1 MKLHKLTSLV
11 FVSIC
16 IAISLPFGC
25 SLTLAQTT
33 KEMQA
38 IVKKP
43 LPSFEAAKT
52 GAMTGS
58 TIDTN
63 NPETIKLIEEG
74 IKRAEYKLSVY
85 KKYSKDSYPDP
96 QHYQGKRM
104 ISDLIQEA
112 NERLCDYNIRLA
124 DLITRD
130 EQIVKYC
137 GDYFK
142 VFNKEFAAQYKNNPL
157 VEDPTN
163 MMVYYP
169 ETDISVIKSLYKVMK
184 KEGIKENRKLI
195 KSLKNGLKTQS
206 NSIKETGYPL
216 RWGIHVLT
224 IGELVAVINDL
235 NLMLASH
242 TNSVDDY
249 KSALNDFNFMKDKYA
264 EYLLDTFRYDSDSS
278 LAKEGAMLAGIG
290 RLHEAESKFDQSFE
304 NLPFESLSR
313 LKDYENVLIKQ
324 KKYEKALE
332 ISDLGRSLNLLR
344 NWGDSALSE
353 EQRQEQLKKEPRMT
367 IDDFKKIA
375 KVKNITIVEYSL
387 HEDDQLLIWVV
398 TPDSNVYFRQVNL
411 SNKTAK
417 IAFNQDNLS
426 SVLSIERNF
435 LNLFIFNFIVTIL
448 VLLIFAKSQN
458 KKLAIL
464 FLGVILVL
472 NTVGCQNQKQSQ
484 FAQSQIDN
492 IPSLKDLIQVNY
504 GLINQENRRTDIP
517 QIITSLSNKYC
528 QKSIECLQKLNQ
540 ILIEPIA
547 DILPI
552 NPDDHVVFI
561 PDSQLLKV
569 PFAALRDTQGKYLIE
584 KHTIY
589 YAPSIKILKMLHN
602 EAYVKVSISAITEKY
617 RKYSQ
622 KAPLIVGNPIMP
634 TIKLPAIDESSQE
647 YSEIRNIKP
656 QKLGQLKGTENEA
669 REIAKIYQTEP
680 LIGKD
685 ATGEVVLKKMQN
697 ADIIHLATH
706 GFYTSMGNS
715 VLALTPSRPS
725 CVGDAPMDCNFY
737 NLEDG
742 VLDSSSIFNPKTTFK
757 AQLIVLSACETGLAG
772 LGDYRSSSF
781 INEFMK
787 KGVPSIVVSLWKI
800 PDSPSDELMI
810 NFHKNLQNDPD
821 KAKAL
826 RQAMLNTMKKHENP
840 GLWSA
845 FVLFGEAEK
854 PTNALD

>member
-43 LPSFEAAKT
+43 LPSFAEGS
-52 GAMTGS
+52 GAFQ

-104 ISDLIQEA
+104 ISDLIKKA
-112 NERLCDYNIRLA
+112 NEQLCDYNIRLA

-142 VFNKEFAAQYKNNPL
+142 VFNKEYAAQFKNDPL
-157 VEDPTN
+157 VEEPN
-163 MMVYYP
+163 NIIMGYP
-169 ETDISVIKSLYKVMK
+169 EKEIVMTKSLYKLKGK
-184 KEGIKENRKLI
+184 KSGTQKNRELI
-195 KSLKNGLKTQS
+195 QGLKNGLKTQL
-206 NSIKETGYPL
+206 NSIKETGYESG
-216 RWGIHVLT
+216 GIHTLT

-504 GLINQENRRTDIP
+504 GLINQENGRTDVP

-540 ILIEPIA
+540 VLIEPIA
-547 DILPI
+547 DILPT

-602 EAYVKVSISAITEKY
+602 EAYVKASISAITEKY

-634 TIKLPAIDESSQE
+634 TIKLPAIDESRQE

-669 REIAKIYQTEP
+669 REIAKIYRTEP

>member
-11 FVSIC
+11 FVYIC

-43 LPSFEAAKT
+43 LPIFAEGT
-52 GAMTGS
+52 GQFQ

-85 KKYSKDSYPDP
+85 EKT
-96 QHYQGKRM
+96 
-104 ISDLIQEA
+104 SDLGLTE
-112 NERLCDYNIRLA
+112 NMLYWLCDFNIRLS
-124 DLITRD
+124 DLVTRHK
-130 EQIVKYC
+130 EIVKYC
-137 GDYFK
+137 SKYFRLFR
-142 VFNKEFAAQYKNNPL
+142 VGNNALNESIYYSDKEI
-157 VEDPTN
+157 V
-163 MMVYYP
+163 
-169 ETDISVIKSLYKVMK
+169 
-184 KEGIKENRKLI
+184 LI
-195 KSLKNGLKTQS
+195 KSLDKIGKKKESISLIKKLITGYKNGINIQL
-206 NSIKETGYPL
+206 NSLNKTGYYSG
-216 RWGIHVLT
+216 GIRSLD
-224 IGELVAVINDL
+224 IGGLVMVINDL
-235 NLMLASH
+235 NLMLANNTHSLK
-242 TNSVDDY
+242 DY
-249 KSALNDFNFMKDKYA
+249 KYALNDFKDMNSKYKKYLSQNFY
-264 EYLLDTFRYDSDSS
+264 RYIYFPTSS
-278 LAKEGAMLAGIG
+278 LSAQEGTILTGLG
-290 RLHEAESKFDQSFE
+290 DFKNAEKKFDQSFE

-313 LKDYENVLIKQ
+313 LRDYENVLIKQ

-344 NWGDSALSE
+344 NWGDFALSE
-353 EQRQEQLKKEPRMT
+353 EQRQEQLKNEPRMT

-387 HEDDQLLIWVV
+387 HEDDKLLIWVV

-435 LNLFIFNFIVTIL
+435 LNLFIFNFIVIIL

-464 FLGVILVL
+464 FLGAILVL

-504 GLINQENRRTDIP
+504 GLINQENGRTDIP
-517 QIITSLSNKYC
+517 QVITSLSNKYC
-528 QKSIECLQKLNQ
+528 QRSIECLQKLNQ
-540 ILIEPIA
+540 VLIEPIA
-547 DILPI
+547 DILPT

-602 EAYVKVSISAITEKY
+602 EAYVKASISAITEKY

-634 TIKLPAIDESSQE
+634 TIKLPAIDESRQE

-685 ATGEVVLKKMQN
+685 AKGEVVLKKMQN

-706 GFYTSMGNS
+706 GFYTSMGNT

-725 CVGDAPMDCNFY
+725 CVGDGPMDCDFY

-742 VLDSSSIFNPKTTFK
+742 FLVSSSIFNSKTTFK
-757 AQLIVLSACETGLAG
+757 AQLIVLSACETGLSG
-772 LGDYRSSSF
+772 LGDSSF

-787 KGVPSIVVSLWKI
+787 NGVPSIVVSLWKI

>member
-1 MKLHKLTSLV
+1 MVKIILNFITHSNIFEIMKLHKLTSLV

-43 LPSFEAAKT
+43 LPIFEA
-52 GAMTGS
+52 GS
-58 TIDTN
+58 SAVQTIDTN

-130 EQIVKYC
+130 EEIVKYC

-142 VFNKEFAAQYKNNPL
+142 VFKKEFAAQYKNNPL
-157 VEDPTN
+157 VEDPNN

-264 EYLLDTFRYDSDSS
+264 KYLMRTFRYDSDSS

-290 RLHEAESKFDQSFE
+290 RLHEAERKFDQSFE

-324 KKYEKALE
+324 NKYEKALE

-344 NWGDSALSE
+344 NWADSALSE
-353 EQRQEQLKKEPRMT
+353 EQRQEQLKKLKNEPRMT

-375 KVKNITIVEYSL
+375 RVKNTTIVEYSL
-387 HEDDQLLIWVV
+387 HEDDKLLIWVV

-464 FLGVILVL
+464 FFGVILVL

-492 IPSLKDLIQVNY
+492 IPSLK
-504 GLINQENRRTDIP
+504 
-517 QIITSLSNKYC
+517 
-528 QKSIECLQKLNQ
+528 
-540 ILIEPIA
+540 
-547 DILPI
+547 
-552 NPDDHVVFI
+552 
-561 PDSQLLKV
+561 
-569 PFAALRDTQGKYLIE
+569 
-584 KHTIY
+584 
-589 YAPSIKILKMLHN
+589 
-602 EAYVKVSISAITEKY
+602 
-617 RKYSQ
+617 
-622 KAPLIVGNPIMP
+622 
-634 TIKLPAIDESSQE
+634 
-647 YSEIRNIKP
+647 
-656 QKLGQLKGTENEA
+656 
-669 REIAKIYQTEP
+669 
-680 LIGKD
+680 
-685 ATGEVVLKKMQN
+685 
-697 ADIIHLATH
+697 
-706 GFYTSMGNS
+706 
-715 VLALTPSRPS
+715 
-725 CVGDAPMDCNFY
+725 
-737 NLEDG
+737 
-742 VLDSSSIFNPKTTFK
+742 
-757 AQLIVLSACETGLAG
+757 
-772 LGDYRSSSF
+772 
-781 INEFMK
+781 
-787 KGVPSIVVSLWKI
+787 
-800 PDSPSDELMI
+800 
-810 NFHKNLQNDPD
+810 
-821 KAKAL
+821 
-826 RQAMLNTMKKHENP
+826 
-840 GLWSA
+840 
-845 FVLFGEAEK
+845 
-854 PTNALD
+854 

>member
-43 LPSFEAAKT
+43 LPMFAEGT
-52 GAMTGS
+52 GQFQ

-85 KKYSKDSYPDP
+85 KKYYKDSYPDP

-130 EQIVKYC
+130 KEIVKHC

-157 VEDPTN
+157 VEDPN
-163 MMVYYP
+163 NIIMGYP
-169 ETDISVIKSLYKVMK
+169 EKEIIMTKSLYKLKEK
-184 KEGIKENRKLI
+184 KSGIQKNRELI
-195 KSLKNGLKTQS
+195 QGLKNGLKTQL
-206 NSIKETGYPL
+206 NSLKETGYL
-216 RWGIHVLT
+216 YGGIHTLT

-264 EYLLDTFRYDSDSS
+264 KYLMRTFRYDSDSS

-290 RLHEAESKFDQSFE
+290 RLHEAERKFDQSFE

-324 KKYEKALE
+324 NKYEKALE

-353 EQRQEQLKKEPRMT
+353 EQRQEQLKKLKNEPRMT

-387 HEDDQLLIWVV
+387 HEDDKLLIWVV

-464 FLGVILVL
+464 FWGVILVL

-504 GLINQENRRTDIP
+504 GLINQENGRTDIP

-528 QKSIECLQKLNQ
+528 QRSIECLQKLNQ
-540 ILIEPIA
+540 VLIEPIA
-547 DILPI
+547 DILPT

-602 EAYVKVSISAITEKY
+602 EAYSKVSN
-617 RKYSQ
+617 SQ
-622 KAPLIVGNPIMP
+622 QDALIVGNPIMP
-634 TIKLPAIDESSQE
+634 TIKLPAIDESSKE

-685 ATGEVVLKKMQN
+685 AKGEVVLKKMQN

-742 VLDSSSIFNPKTTFK
+742 FLESRYIFIIKTTIK
-757 AQLIVLSACETGLAG
+757 ANLVVLSACETGLSG

>member
-43 LPSFEAAKT
+43 LPYFAAAKT
-52 GAMTGS
+52 GDMTGS

-130 EQIVKYC
+130 KEIVKYC

-142 VFNKEFAAQYKNNPL
+142 VFNKEYAAQFKNDPL
-157 VEDPTN
+157 AEEPN
-163 MMVYYP
+163 NIIMGYP
-169 ETDISVIKSLYKVMK
+169 EKEIIMTKSLYKLKEK
-184 KEGIKENRKLI
+184 KSGIQKNRELI
-195 KSLKNGLKTQS
+195 QGLKNGLKTQL
-206 NSIKETGYPL
+206 NSLKETGYL
-216 RWGIHVLT
+216 YGGIHTLT

-264 EYLLDTFRYDSDSS
+264 KYLMRTFRYDSDSS

-324 KKYEKALE
+324 NKYEKALE

-344 NWGDSALSE
+344 NWADSALSE
-353 EQRQEQLKKEPRMT
+353 EQRQEQLKKLKNEPRMT

-375 KVKNITIVEYSL
+375 RVKNTTIVEYSL
-387 HEDDQLLIWVV
+387 HEDDKLLIWVV

-464 FLGVILVL
+464 FWGVILVL
-472 NTVGCQNQKQSQ
+472 NTVGCQNQEQSQ
-484 FAQSQIDN
+484 FGQSQIDN

-504 GLINQENRRTDIP
+504 GLINQENGRTDIP

-528 QKSIECLQKLNQ
+528 QRSIECLQKLNQ
-540 ILIEPIA
+540 VLIEPIA
-547 DILPI
+547 DILPT

-602 EAYVKVSISAITEKY
+602 EAYSKVSN
-617 RKYSQ
+617 SQ
-622 KAPLIVGNPIMP
+622 QDAVIVGNPIMP
-634 TIKLPAIDESSQE
+634 TIKLPAIDESS
-647 YSEIRNIKP
+647 SEIRNIKP

-697 ADIIHLATH
+697 ADIIHIATH
-706 GFYTSMGNS
+706 GFYTSRGVS
-715 VLALTPSRPS
+715 VLALTPTRPS
-725 CVGDAPMDCNFY
+725 CVEDVPMDCDFY

-742 VLDSSSIFNPKTTFK
+742 FLDLVFSPTTFK
-757 AQLIVLSACETGLAG
+757 AKLVVLSACETGLAG
-772 LGDYRSSSF
+772 LGNSSF

>member
-1 MKLHKLTSLV
+1 
-11 FVSIC
+11 
-16 IAISLPFGC
+16 
-25 SLTLAQTT
+25 
-33 KEMQA
+33 
-38 IVKKP
+38 
-43 LPSFEAAKT
+43 
-52 GAMTGS
+52 
-58 TIDTN
+58 
-63 NPETIKLIEEG
+63 
-74 IKRAEYKLSVY
+74 
-85 KKYSKDSYPDP
+85 
-96 QHYQGKRM
+96 
-104 ISDLIQEA
+104 
-112 NERLCDYNIRLA
+112 
-124 DLITRD
+124 
-130 EQIVKYC
+130 
-137 GDYFK
+137 
-142 VFNKEFAAQYKNNPL
+142 
-157 VEDPTN
+157 
-163 MMVYYP
+163 
-169 ETDISVIKSLYKVMK
+169 
-184 KEGIKENRKLI
+184 LI
-195 KSLKNGLKTQS
+195 KSLDKIGKKKESISLIKKLITGYKNGINIQL
-206 NSIKETGYPL
+206 NSLNKTGYYSG
-216 RWGIHVLT
+216 GIRSLD
-224 IGELVAVINDL
+224 IGGLVMVINDL
-235 NLMLASH
+235 NLMLANNTHSLK
-242 TNSVDDY
+242 DY
-249 KSALNDFNFMKDKYA
+249 KYALNDFKDMNSKYKKYLSQNFY
-264 EYLLDTFRYDSDSS
+264 RYIYFPTSS
-278 LAKEGAMLAGIG
+278 LSAQEGTILTGLG
-290 RLHEAESKFDQSFE
+290 DFKNAEKKFDQSFE

-324 KKYEKALE
+324 NKYEKALE

-344 NWGDSALSE
+344 NWGDFALSE
-353 EQRQEQLKKEPRMT
+353 EQRQEQLKNEPRMT

-387 HEDDQLLIWVV
+387 HEDDKLLIWVV

-435 LNLFIFNFIVTIL
+435 LNLFIFNFIVIIL

-464 FLGVILVL
+464 FFGVILVL

-504 GLINQENRRTDIP
+504 GLTNQENGRTDIP

-528 QKSIECLQKLNQ
+528 QRSIECLQKLNQ
-540 ILIEPIA
+540 VLIEPIA
-547 DILPI
+547 DILPT

-602 EAYVKVSISAITEKY
+602 EAYVKASISAITEKY

-634 TIKLPAIDESSQE
+634 TIKLPAIDESRQE

-669 REIAKIYQTEP
+669 REIAKIYRTEP

-742 VLDSSSIFNPKTTFK
+742 FLDSSSIFNPKTTFK
-757 AQLIVLSACETGLAG
+757 AKLVVLSACETGLSG
-772 LGDYRSSSF
+772 LGDSSF